1 MVHMAKRDLS
11 SVNWQNSLAG
21 TSLDAAGLI
30 ALADLD
36 TIARRTA
43 LLGSASFT
51 DALVICPGIHR
62 QQKASDLSKAEL
74 PPTGSLTNG
83 YIFRI
88 ENQAT
93 VAYLQSIGITGQLV
107 TLGVEKLQ
115 KRSWYHLWAH
125 LIGPGK
131 SLVSF
136 ALILVAILSTIGSVT
151 LLILIEDWWGV
162 SILFTLI
169 VARFLNI
176 SLIRWRTMPNWHGV
190 LEPGMNGDLLV
201 LLSQDRWVRMQGS
214 VDALKAVT
222 SGRWLSDM
230 TFLERSLEAI
240 ATVLVYLSAVLAS
253 NATQSGKMLLII
265 LLLGSVGL
273 LGISNQQQ
281 EALYMRGHIV
291 RLKGKPKMYARR
303 LDLAKEL
310 IKETKRHDWAVGLG
324 MVKGEEYGER
334 SAPVTL

>member
-1 MVHMAKRDLS
+1 MQTAKRDLF

-43 LLGSASFT
+43 LMGSASYI
-51 DALVICPGIHR
+51 DALVICPGIHC
-62 QQKASDLSKAEL
+62 QQKALDLSKAEL

-83 YIFRI
+83 YVFRI

-93 VAYLQSIGITGQLV
+93 VAYMQSIGITGQLV
-107 TLGVEKLQ
+107 TLGVEKIQ
-115 KRSWYHLWAH
+115 ERSWYHLWAH
-125 LIGPGK
+125 LFGPGK
-131 SLVSF
+131 SFVSSALVMT
-136 ALILVAILSTIGSVT
+136 AILSTIGSVT
-151 LLILIEDWWGV
+151 LLIIIEDWWGV
-162 SILFTLI
+162 SILLSLI
-169 VARFLNI
+169 VAPFLNI
-176 SLIRWRTMPNWHGV
+176 SLIRWRTMPSWHGV

-201 LLSQDRWVRMQGS
+201 LLSQDRWVRVQGS
-214 VDALKAVT
+214 VDALKTVT
-222 SGRWLSDM
+222 SGCWLSDM
-230 TFLERSLEAI
+230 TFFERSLEAI
-240 ATVLVYLSAVLAS
+240 ATVLVYLSAILAS
-253 NATQSGKMLLII
+253 NATQGGKILLVI

-273 LGISNQQQ
+273 LGISNHQQ

-334 SAPVTL
+334 SAVVAL